1 MRVSIQAF
9 MFNSL
14 QSRLWLTYAIL
25 VVVILSIIALGVF
38 VYVVRHPLI
47 DRQALQKL
55 DVASKLIKRLYE
67 GGSFRL
73 PASQRRLEAMGEEF
87 AIRILIYD
95 EKGKE
100 IFDSDPDAADFKW
113 RDIQRKIP
121 ARGMIRDA
129 ANVIWLY
136 NSQTLSDR
144 RTLFVVTPRQ
154 GGLALLRSPQ
164 MREVLRD
171 DFLPPFIR
179 AGAFALVLALLLAY
193 VMSRWI
199 SSPIKE
205 ITHATQHVADG
216 EYETISPQ
224 GPQEVRSLTDAFND
238 MVQRVKSSQQSQ
250 RDFVANVSHELKTP
264 LTSIQGF
271 AQAILD
277 GTVKTRNE
285 IKASAEVI
293 QGEADRMYRL
303 VLDLL
308 ELARFDAGT
317 VQLDKSEIDLQRLL
331 SGLVEKMRMQAEKEG
346 IQLTLNLGP
355 LPVYRGDPDRLSQV
369 FSNII
374 DNALKYT
381 PPGGKVDVR
390 AEQDGEHIQ
399 ITVADTGQ
407 GIPEGAIGHVFD
419 RFYQVDKSRSNTREP
434 STGLGLAIAEEI
446 VRAHKGEIT
455 VRSEVGEGS
464 QFQVILPI
472 TRDPEPSR
480 EGGN

>member
-1 MRVSIQAF
+1 MRASIQAF

-55 DVASKLIKRLYE
+55 DVALKLIRRLYE

-73 PASQRRLEAMGEEF
+73 PASQRRLDAMSEEF

-95 EKGKE
+95 EGGKE
-100 IFDSDPDAADFKW
+100 LFDSDPDAADFKW
-113 RDIQRKIP
+113 RDIKRKIP

-136 NSQTLSDR
+136 NSQTLSDG

-179 AGAFALVLALLLAY
+179 AGAIALVLALLLAC

-199 SSPIKE
+199 SSPIQE
-205 ITHATQHVADG
+205 ITLATQHVADG

-224 GPQEVRSLTDAFND
+224 GPQEIRSLTDAFND
-238 MVQRVKSSQQSQ
+238 MVQKVKSSQQSQ

-271 AQAILD
+271 TQAILD
-277 GTVKTRNE
+277 GTVQTRNE

-293 QGEADRMYRL
+293 QSEADRMYRL

-317 VQLDKSEIDLQRLL
+317 IQLDKSEIDLQRLL
-331 SGLVEKMRMQAEKEG
+331 SRLVEKMRLQAEKEG
-346 IQLTLNLGP
+346 IQLTLNLQP

-369 FSNII
+369 FSNIV

-381 PPGGKVDVR
+381 PSGGKIDIR
-390 AEQDGEHIQ
+390 AGQDGEKIQ

-407 GIPEGAIGHVFD
+407 GIPEDAIGHVFD

-434 STGLGLAIAEEI
+434 SSGLGLAIAEEI
-446 VRAHKGEIT
+446 VHAHDGEIT
-455 VRSEVGEGS
+455 VRSKVGEGS

-472 TRDPEPSR
+472 TGDPGPVR
-480 EGGN
+480 EEGN